1 MTAHGVP
8 NPAETAFWN
17 ETNLEVE
24 LRRVGNICHG
34 CRLCFN
40 LCPSFRELFRRIDEK
55 GEAVENLTRDD
66 FKQVVLL
73 CYDCK
78 LCFPKCPYT
87 PPHNYQLDFPRLMV
101 RARALWGK
109 RGLRERFLE
118 DPDRLALLGV
128 PMAPLANWVNQL
140 SITRRLFEKIMGIHH
155 RAVLPTFARQTF
167 AAWHR
172 RRMRRDGARAGAN
185 GKVVLFYTCLVNY
198 HEPEVGRAAVQ
209 VLEHND
215 VEVVCPPQ
223 RCCGMPYL
231 DTGNL
236 PAAVKRARYNVER
249 LVPYVRAGYTIVSPG
264 PSCSLMLR
272 QEYPHLLSS
281 PEARE
286 VASHTQDLCEYLM
299 KLNAQGKL
307 RRDWTPL
314 QEVILYHHPCHLQV
328 QNIGRKS
335 WDLLALISEKEVGCV
350 TQCSGHDGTWSMKR
364 EYHELSHQIGGKLYS
379 RVQESLSSLVA
390 CDCSLAQKQIT
401 QGTGKK
407 AVHPILL
414 VARAYG
420 LGGEGSSGETHSQ

>member
-1 MTAHGVP
+1 MTSRVP
-8 NPAETAFWN
+8 SPSAAAFRDETA
-17 ETNLEVE
+17 LMAE
-24 LRRVGNICHG
+24 LRRVGDICHG

-55 GEAVENLTRDD
+55 EEAVENLSKGD
-66 FKQVVLL
+66 FKSVVLL

-87 PPHNYQLDFPRLMV
+87 PPHNYQLDFPRLMIW
-101 RARALWGK
+101 ARALWGR
-109 RGLRERFLE
+109 RGLRERLLE
-118 DPDRLALLGV
+118 DPDRLGRLGTPV
-128 PMAPLANWVNQL
+128 APLANWINRLGV
-140 SITRRLFEKIMGIHH
+140 TRRLLEKVVGIHR
-155 RAVLPTFARQTF
+155 RAVLPAFSPRTF

-172 RRMRRDGARAGAN
+172 RRLRQEGARAGAN
-185 GKVVLFYTCLVNY
+185 GKVLLFYTCLVNY
-198 HEPEVGRAAVQ
+198 HEPEVGQAAVR
-209 VLEHND
+209 VLEHNE
-215 VEVVCPPQ
+215 VEVVCPAQ

-236 PAAVKRARYNVER
+236 QAAVKRARYNVEA
-249 LVPYVRAGYTIVSPG
+249 LLPYVRAGYTIVSPG

-272 QEYPHLLSS
+272 QEYPELLSS

-286 VASHTQDLCEYLM
+286 VASQTQDLCEYLM
-299 KLNAQGKL
+299 RLNAQGKL

-314 QEVILYHHPCHLQV
+314 QERILYHHPCHLQV

-335 WDLLALISEKEVGCV
+335 WDLLALISEREVGCV

-379 RVQESLSSLVA
+379 RVRESSGSLVA

-401 QGTGKK
+401 QGTGQK

-420 LGGEGSSGETHSQ
+420 LEGEERNGKAQAR